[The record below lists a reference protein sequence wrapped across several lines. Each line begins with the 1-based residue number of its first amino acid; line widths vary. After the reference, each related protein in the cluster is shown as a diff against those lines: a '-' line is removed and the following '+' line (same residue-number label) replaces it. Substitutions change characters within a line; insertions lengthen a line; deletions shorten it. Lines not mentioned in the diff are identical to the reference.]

1 MSFVGVAAT
10 LAVVLLSGLIVFQVA
25 LACGAPWGRA
35 AYGGRHE
42 RLPVRLRVT
51 SAFAAGFWAVAAL
64 VFLPGT
70 GLLVWA
76 PLPGAAT
83 WVAVAIFA
91 VATVLN
97 AATRSRV
104 ERTIWLP
111 VSTLL
116 FVSSVVV
123 AVG

>member
-1 MSFVGVAAT
+1 MSFVAGAAA
-10 LAVVLLSGLIVFQVA
+10 LAVTLLAGLIVFQVA

-42 RLPVRLRVT
+42 RLPARLRVT
-51 SAFAAGFWAVAAL
+51 SASAAVFWAVAAL

-70 GLLVWA
+70 GLLAWA
-76 PLPGAAT
+76 PLPDTAS
-83 WVAVAIFA
+83 WVAAGIFA

-97 AATRSRV
+97 AVTRSRV
-104 ERTIWLP
+104 ERAIWLP
-111 VSTLL
+111 VSALL
-116 FVSSVVV
+116 FVSSIIV